1 MDPGM
6 SADNR
11 ERMLGGPRNPERR
24 RERGAAL
31 IEFAL
36 VFPMLLVLTL
46 TVVDVSR
53 AFFVKNLAYQAAR
66 EGVRVLVVSS
76 SMDSVAVRT
85 RVMQVT
91 GAANVT
97 LKNLTVAGPDANQLM
112 SVSVGVEFNWLFKG
126 MFSWLGSSAFNS
138 AQTLTGMAW
147 MRKEGA

>member
-1 MDPGM
+1 MAGDLRHEKG
-6 SADNR
+6 
-11 ERMLGGPRNPERR
+11 R
-24 RERGAAL
+24 RERGVAL

-36 VFPMLLVLTL
+36 VFPMLLVLTF

-76 SMDSVAVRT
+76 LADSAMVRQ
-85 RVMQVT
+85 RVQQVT

-97 LKNLTVAGPDANQLM
+97 LASLGITGPNSQQLM
-112 SVSVGVEFNWLFKG
+112 SVAVGVEFRWVFGGLFR
-126 MFSWLGSSAFNS
+126 WLGGTYTNPA
-138 AQTLTGMAW
+138 TLTGVAW

>member
-1 MDPGM
+1 M

-11 ERMLGGPRNPERR
+11 TRMADGRHQEDCR
-24 RERGAAL
+24 RERGTAL
-31 IEFAL
+31 VEFAL

-66 EGVRVLVVSS
+66 EGVRVLVVGSAS
-76 SMDSVAVRT
+76 DSALVRQ

-97 LKNLTVAGPDANQLM
+97 LKNLTITGPDANRLQ
-112 SVSVGVEFNWLFKG
+112 SVSVGIEFHWLFHG
-126 MFSWLGSSAFNS
+126 LFSWLGAAFTDP
-138 AQTLTGMAW
+138 ATLTGVAW
-147 MRKEGA
+147 MRKEGP

>member
-1 MDPGM
+1 M
-6 SADNR
+6 SADNPI
-11 ERMLGGPRNPERR
+11 RMVEGRR
-24 RERGAAL
+24 LTGRSERGAAL

-66 EGVRVLVVSS
+66 EGVRVAVVSTS
-76 SMDSVAVRT
+76 ADTLAIRQ

-91 GAANVT
+91 GASKVT
-97 LKNLTVAGPDANQLM
+97 LKNLSITGPDANQLIG
-112 SVSVGVEFNWLFKG
+112 VSVGVQFNWLFKG
-126 MFSWLGSSAFNS
+126 MFSWLGSSAFNN
-138 AQTLTGMAW
+138 AATLTGVAW

>member
-1 MDPGM
+1 MN
-6 SADNR
+6 ADNR
-11 ERMLGGPRNPERR
+11 MRMVEGRRNSDRR

-66 EGVRVLVVSS
+66 EGVRVLVVSTLA
-76 SMDSVAVRT
+76 DTVAV
-85 RVMQVT
+85 RVMQVA
-91 GAANVT
+91 GAAKVT
-97 LKNLTVAGPDANQLM
+97 LKNLSITGPDANQLM
-112 SVSVGVEFNWLFKG
+112 GVSVGVQFNWLFRG
-126 MFSWLGSSAFNS
+126 MFAWLGAAFTDP
-138 AQTLTGMAW
+138 ATLTGVAW

>member
-1 MDPGM
+1 MT
-6 SADNR
+6 ADNR
-11 ERMLGGPRNPERR
+11 TRMADGRWHPNRR

-66 EGVRVLVVSS
+66 EGVRALVVGSAG
-76 SMDSVAVRT
+76 DSLVVRQ

-97 LKNLTVAGPDANQLM
+97 LKNLTITGPNADRMQ
-112 SVSVGVEFNWLFKG
+112 SVSVGVEFNWLFRG
-126 MFSWLGSSAFNS
+126 LFSWLGAVFDDP
-138 AQTLTGMAW
+138 ATLTGVAW

>member
-1 MDPGM
+1 V

-11 ERMLGGPRNPERR
+11 IRMADGRR
-24 RERGAAL
+24 FPGRHRERGAAL

-46 TVVDVSR
+46 TVVDISR

-66 EGVRVLVVSS
+66 EGVRTLVVGSVS
-76 SMDSVAVRT
+76 DSMAVRQ

-97 LKNLTVAGPDANQLM
+97 LKSLGVTGPNADKLQ
-112 SVSVGVEFNWLFKG
+112 SVSVGVEFHWMFGGL
-126 MFSWLGSSAFNS
+126 FSWLGATFSDPA
-138 AQTLTGMAW
+138 TLTGVAW

>member
-1 MDPGM
+1 M

-11 ERMLGGPRNPERR
+11 TRMADGRPIPGRC
-24 RERGAAL
+24 RERGTAL

-66 EGVRVLVVSS
+66 EGVRALVVGSTA
-76 SMDSVAVRT
+76 DSGGVRQ

-97 LKNLTVAGPDANQLM
+97 LKTLDITGPNADKLE
-112 SVSVGVEFNWLFKG
+112 SVSVGVEFHWLFG
-126 MFSWLGSSAFNS
+126 GLFSWLGATFSDPA
-138 AQTLTGMAW
+138 TLTGVAW

>member
-1 MDPGM
+1 MDPDM

-11 ERMLGGPRNPERR
+11 TRMADGRHQEDCR
-24 RERGAAL
+24 RERGTAL
-31 IEFAL
+31 VEFAL

-66 EGVRVLVVSS
+66 EGVRVLVVGSAS
-76 SMDSVAVRT
+76 DSALVRQ

-97 LKNLTVAGPDANQLM
+97 LKNLTITGPDANRLQ
-112 SVSVGVEFNWLFKG
+112 SVSVGIEFHWLFHG
-126 MFSWLGSSAFNS
+126 LFSWLGAAFTDP
-138 AQTLTGMAW
+138 ATLTGVAW
-147 MRKEGA
+147 MRKEGP

>member
-1 MDPGM
+1 MN
-6 SADNR
+6 ADNR
-11 ERMLGGPRNPERR
+11 TRMADGRRHPGHR
-24 RERGAAL
+24 RERGTAL

-66 EGVRVLVVSS
+66 EGVRTLVVGSAA
-76 SMDSVAVRT
+76 DSVAVRQ

-97 LKNLTVAGPDANQLM
+97 LKTLGITGPNADMLQ
-112 SVSVGVEFNWLFKG
+112 SVSVGVEFHWLFG
-126 MFSWLGSSAFNS
+126 GLFSWLGTTFSDPA
-138 AQTLTGMAW
+138 TLTGVAW
-147 MRKEGA
+147 MRKEG

>member
-1 MDPGM
+1 MDSRV

-11 ERMLGGPRNPERR
+11 IRMADGRR
-24 RERGAAL
+24 FPGRHRERGAAL

-46 TVVDVSR
+46 TVVDISR

-66 EGVRVLVVSS
+66 EGVRTLVVGSVS
-76 SMDSVAVRT
+76 DSMAVRQ

-97 LKNLTVAGPDANQLM
+97 LKSLGVTGPNADKLQ
-112 SVSVGVEFNWLFKG
+112 SVSVGVEFHWMFGGL
-126 MFSWLGSSAFNS
+126 FSWLGATFSDPA
-138 AQTLTGMAW
+138 TLTGVAW
-147 MRKEGA
+147 MRKEGV

>member
-1 MDPGM
+1 MAVVL
-6 SADNR
+6 SH
-11 ERMLGGPRNPERR
+11 LGRR

-76 SMDSVAVRT
+76 LADSVAVRQ

-97 LKNLTVAGPDANQLM
+97 LRNLGITGPNADRLQ
-112 SVSVGVEFNWLFKG
+112 SVSVGVEFNWLFRG
-126 MFSWLGSSAFNS
+126 LFVWLGGATFPNP
-138 AQTLTGMAW
+138 ATLTGVAW

>member
-1 MDPGM
+1 MDSDM
-6 SADNR
+6 TADNR
-11 ERMLGGPRNPERR
+11 SRMADGRWHPGRR

-53 AFFVKNLAYQAAR
+53 ANFVKNLAYQAAR
-66 EGVRVLVVSS
+66 DGVRALVVGSLA
-76 SMDSVAVRT
+76 DSTGVRQ

-91 GAANVT
+91 GAAKVT
-97 LKNLTVAGPDANQLM
+97 LTNLTMTAPNANQLQ
-112 SVSVGVEFNWLFKG
+112 SVSVGVEFHWLFRG
-126 MFSWLGSSAFNS
+126 LFSWLGAVFNDP
-138 AQTLTGMAW
+138 ATLTGVAW

>member
-1 MDPGM
+1 MDPDV

-11 ERMLGGPRNPERR
+11 KRMADGRLHPGRR

-66 EGVRVLVVSS
+66 EGVRVLVVGSAA
-76 SMDSVAVRT
+76 DSLQVRQ
-85 RVMQVT
+85 RVMTVT

-97 LKNLTVAGPDANQLM
+97 LTSLGITGPNADKLQ
-112 SVSVGVEFNWLFKG
+112 SVSVGVEFHWLFRG
-126 MFSWLGSSAFNS
+126 LFSWLGATFSDPA
-138 AQTLTGMAW
+138 TLTGVAW

>member
-1 MDPGM
+1 M

-11 ERMLGGPRNPERR
+11 DGMADGRWHPGRR

-66 EGVRVLVVSS
+66 EGVRVLVVGSLA
-76 SMDSVAVRT
+76 DSAVVRQ
-85 RVMQVT
+85 RVTQVVR
-91 GAANVT
+91 AAKVT
-97 LKNLTVAGPDANQLM
+97 LKNLSITGPNADRLQ
-112 SVSVGVEFNWLFKG
+112 SVTVGVEFHWLFRG
-126 MFSWLGSSAFNS
+126 LFSWLGAAFTDP
-138 AQTLTGMAW
+138 ATLTGVAW

>member
-1 MDPGM
+1 MDPDV

-11 ERMLGGPRNPERR
+11 KRMADGRLHLGRR

-66 EGVRVLVVSS
+66 EGVRVLVVGSAA
-76 SMDSVAVRT
+76 DSLQVRQ
-85 RVMQVT
+85 RVMTVT

-97 LKNLTVAGPDANQLM
+97 LKSLGITGPNADRLQ
-112 SVSVGVEFNWLFKG
+112 SVSVGVEFHWLFRG
-126 MFSWLGSSAFNS
+126 LFSWLGATFSDPA
-138 AQTLTGMAW
+138 TLTGVAW

>member
-1 MDPGM
+1 M
-6 SADNR
+6 SADNPI
-11 ERMLGGPRNPERR
+11 RMVEGRRVTVRR

-66 EGVRVLVVSS
+66 EGVRVAAISTS
-76 SMDSVAVRT
+76 ADSLAVRL
-85 RVMQVT
+85 RVMQVA
-91 GAANVT
+91 GAAKVT
-97 LKNLTVAGPDANQLM
+97 LTNLTITGPDANQLIG
-112 SVSVGVEFNWLFKG
+112 VSVGVQFNWLFKG
-126 MFSWLGSSAFNS
+126 MFSWLGSSAFDN
-138 AQTLTGMAW
+138 AATLTGVAW

>member
-1 MDPGM
+1 M
-6 SADNR
+6 ADGR
-11 ERMLGGPRNPERR
+11 QVPAGR

-46 TVVDVSR
+46 TVVDISR

-66 EGVRVLVVSS
+66 EGVRALVVGSLA
-76 SMDSVAVRT
+76 DSTGVRQ

-91 GAANVT
+91 SAAKVT
-97 LKNLTVAGPDANQLM
+97 LKNLVITGPNADQLQ
-112 SVSVGVEFNWLFKG
+112 SVSVGVEFHWLFRG
-126 MFSWLGSSAFNS
+126 LFSWLGAAFTDP
-138 AQTLTGMAW
+138 ATLTGVAW

>member
-1 MDPGM
+1 M
-6 SADNR
+6 SADNPM
-11 ERMLGGPRNPERR
+11 RMVEGRRLPERR
-24 RERGAAL
+24 SERGAAL

-66 EGVRVLVVSS
+66 EGVRVAVVSTS
-76 SMDSVAVRT
+76 ADSLAVRQ

-91 GAANVT
+91 GAAKVT
-97 LKNLTVAGPDANQLM
+97 LQNLTITGPDANQLIG
-112 SVSVGVEFNWLFKG
+112 VSVGVQFNWLFKG
-126 MFSWLGSSAFNS
+126 MFAWLGSSAFNS
-138 AQTLTGMAW
+138 ASTLTGVAW

>member
-11 ERMLGGPRNPERR
+11 ERMVEGRRHSVRR

-36 VFPMLLVLTL
+36 VFPMLMVLTL

-66 EGVRVLVVSS
+66 EGARVLVVSS
-76 SMDSVAVRT
+76 LSDSAAVRL
-85 RVMQVT
+85 RVMQVA
-91 GAANVT
+91 GAAKVT
-97 LKNLTVAGPDANQLM
+97 LKSLSITGPDANQLM
-112 SVSVGVEFNWLFKG
+112 GVTVGVQFNWLFRG
-126 MFSWLGSSAFNS
+126 MFAWLGAAFTDP
-138 AQTLTGMAW
+138 ATLTGVAW

>member
-1 MDPGM
+1 MDSRV

-11 ERMLGGPRNPERR
+11 IRMADGRR
-24 RERGAAL
+24 FPGRHRERGAAL

-46 TVVDVSR
+46 TVVDISR

-66 EGVRVLVVSS
+66 EGVRTLVVGSVS
-76 SMDSVAVRT
+76 DSMAVRQ

-97 LKNLTVAGPDANQLM
+97 LKSLGVTGPNADKLQ
-112 SVSVGVEFNWLFKG
+112 SVSVGVEFHWMFGGL
-126 MFSWLGSSAFNS
+126 FSWLGATFSDPA
-138 AQTLTGMAW
+138 TLTGVAW

>member
-1 MDPGM
+1 M
-6 SADNR
+6 SADNGI
-11 ERMLGGPRNPERR
+11 RMADGRRNPGHRG
-24 RERGAAL
+24 ERGTAL

-46 TVVDVSR
+46 TVIDFSR

-66 EGVRVLVVSS
+66 EGVRTLVVGSAA
-76 SMDSVAVRT
+76 DSVAVRQ

-97 LKNLTVAGPDANQLM
+97 LKTLGITGPNADQLE
-112 SVSVGVEFNWLFKG
+112 SVSVGVEFHWLFG
-126 MFSWLGSSAFNS
+126 GLFSWLGATFSDPV
-138 AQTLTGMAW
+138 TLTGVAW

>member
-1 MDPGM
+1 MDPGL

-11 ERMLGGPRNPERR
+11 GRMAVVLRHTGRR

-46 TVVDVSR
+46 TVVDISR

-66 EGVRVLVVSS
+66 EGVRALVVGSHG
-76 SMDSVAVRT
+76 DSLVVRQ

-97 LKNLTVAGPDANQLM
+97 LKSLGITGPNADRLQ
-112 SVSVGVEFNWLFKG
+112 SVSVGVEFNWLFRG
-126 MFSWLGSSAFNS
+126 LFGWLGATFTNP
-138 AQTLTGMAW
+138 ATLTGVAW

>member
-1 MDPGM
+1 M

-11 ERMLGGPRNPERR
+11 IRMADGRR
-24 RERGAAL
+24 FPGRHRERGAAL

-46 TVVDVSR
+46 TVVDISR

-66 EGVRVLVVSS
+66 EGVRTLVVGGVS
-76 SMDSVAVRT
+76 DSVAVRQ

-97 LKNLTVAGPDANQLM
+97 LKSLDVTGPNADKLQ
-112 SVSVGVEFNWLFKG
+112 SVSVGVEFHWLFG
-126 MFSWLGSSAFNS
+126 GLFSWLGATFSDPA
-138 AQTLTGMAW
+138 TLTGVAW
-147 MRKEGA
+147 MRKEGV